1 MSPINIGDSLL
12 LDVID
17 TVMKS
22 LLLLS
27 RMPIGFLFEVFF
39 LFSQRLNYREF
50 RIIRSMLV
58 ILISDHKHSNV
69 LS

>member
-1 MSPINIGDSLL
+1 MKTFTDNTCPPINIGDSLL

-39 LFSQRLNYREF
+39 FFHRDWITENLE
-50 RIIRSMLV
+50 
-58 ILISDHKHSNV
+58 
-69 LS
+69 